1 MPKLEL
7 DFLAAAFPCLYA
19 SFAYFSSSLL
29 LVFFLFL
36 NFCSRGR
43 GLVCLGLE
51 QPSNQRRTPRS
62 GRSGPKGNDLW
73 QMLGSLCKV
82 YFIVNTEILLVR
94 RLRCVADPQSPDP
107 YL

>member
-36 NFCSRGR
+36 NFCISALGGEVWFVCGSRGSNPAIR
-43 GLVCLGLE
+43 EEHPEVDDRAPKETIYGKCL
-51 QPSNQRRTPRS
+51 
-62 GRSGPKGNDLW
+62 
-73 QMLGSLCKV
+73 
-82 YFIVNTEILLVR
+82 
-94 RLRCVADPQSPDP
+94 DP
-107 YL
+107 YVKCIL